1 MKKDQVKKCD
11 KISKYYGRA
20 NQEMQ
25 SVSEL
30 FELGEVITR
39 RPDQRGS
46 DWKDKLLDEIA
57 DVRIMLQQLCLLYDI
72 SKEDVEDKIDEK
84 LNRQIERMK
93 NGG

>member
-1 MKKDQVKKCD
+1 MNNEQVKKCD
-11 KISKYYGRA
+11 RIRKYYGRSS
-20 NQEMQ
+20 QEWQ

-39 RPDQRGS
+39 RADQRGP
-46 DWKDKLLDEIA
+46 DWKEKLLDEIA
-57 DVRIMLQQLCLLYDI
+57 DVRIMMQQLCIIHDI
-72 SKEDVEDKIDEK
+72 SKQEVEDKIDEK